1 MTLLFEK
8 TSFSILDNWCTEFL
22 VKLQI
27 VSFRNFIGELAFWY
41 LSLLLFIALSK
52 LGDSFSSVKFSSNS
66 TTLMLNGNF
75 QSLVHRKIFWV
86 IKNLYQKLILVRLK
100 FLVLKY
106 HFEESERILD
116 SKVDE
121 AFHRKSLFQARCN
134 VLANVI
140 FVQM

>member
-75 QSLVHRKIFWV
+75 QSLVHRKNFWV

>member
-52 LGDSFSSVKFSSNS
+52 LGNSFSSVKFSSNS

-75 QSLVHRKIFWV
+75 QSLVRRKFFWV

>member
-27 VSFRNFIGELAFWY
+27 VSFRNVIGELAFWY

-75 QSLVHRKIFWV
+75 QSLVHRKNFWV

>member
-75 QSLVHRKIFWV
+75 QSLVHRKNFWV

-134 VLANVI
+134 VLANII

>member
-27 VSFRNFIGELAFWY
+27 VLFRNFIGELAFWY

-75 QSLVHRKIFWV
+75 QSLVHRKFFWV

>member
-27 VSFRNFIGELAFWY
+27 VSFRNVIGELAFWY

-75 QSLVHRKIFWV
+75 QSLVHRKFFWV

-100 FLVLKY
+100 LLVLKY